1 MAPATAPFS
10 NLEHS
15 YREFLTKNTLSGR
28 HAQLILTWHDER
40 YSVRRNMWCFNYEYT
55 MPLDDINLFPLCPLS
70 FSVTELQINEIFSSL
85 LIARWPSIKSSLWLS
100 LNCKGVALFRGHCRN
115 SFFGVKA
122 SAHMNEWGNIAET
135 DQISYYVSQTKNL
148 SGQKTNVR
156 QYCQRKGKGRWRR
169 EEGYFCT
176 QGGYLKGWWIFAQY
190 LLLDEISL

>member
-1 MAPATAPFS
+1 MAPTTAPFS

-15 YREFLTKNTLSGR
+15 YSEFLTKNTLSGR

-55 MPLDDINLFPLCPLS
+55 MPLAAIHLFPLCPLS

-100 LNCKGVALFRGHCRN
+100 LNCKGVALFRRHCRN

-176 QGGYLKGWWIFAQY
+176 QGGYLKGW
-190 LLLDEISL
+190 